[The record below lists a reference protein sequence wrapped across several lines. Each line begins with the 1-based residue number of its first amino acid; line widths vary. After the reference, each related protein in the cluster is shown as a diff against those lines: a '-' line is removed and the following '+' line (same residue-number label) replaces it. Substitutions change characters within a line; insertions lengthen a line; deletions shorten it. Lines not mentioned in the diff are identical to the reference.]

1 MDGDKKSLYNFYLD
15 DDDKDKAV
23 AKLLRLRGEQSKGQL
38 SALLRVLIKQF
49 IATPDEKVN
58 PLLIEAIAAEYEF
71 STKRNKRSKL

>member
-1 MDGDKKSLYNFYLD
+1 MDKKSLYNFYLD